1 MDIYAAIIVLL
12 LYSLFFTYTRLLSKY
27 HQLLLEQNWWGR
39 VCMIMFLLGLPL
51 FCGGLLLV
59 SFVMP
64 LMLILSIPVL
74 LFTLFI
80 LFA

>member
-1 MDIYAAIIVLL
+1 MDIHAAIIVLL
-12 LYSLFFTYTRLLSKY
+12 IYSLFFTYKRLFTNY
-27 HQLLLEQNWWGR
+27 RQLLLEQNWWDR
-39 VCMIMFLLGLPL
+39 ICTLLFLLGLPL
-51 FCGGLLLV
+51 LCGGLLVV

-80 LFA
+80 CA